1 MFKTTI
7 INTFSSED
15 ECEMFIMVLKQ
26 QWPKYKD
33 SVPESTLEIV
43 KDIDMPNRM
52 LALWSFK
59 QKADQKVIMKIGEQ
73 IIIPFRDRLAPKTIR
88 DRNLEVLM
96 NKWNTIKSLIENKD
110 FEGLQDILHDEY
122 LYLRETTL
130 ISKDDMVSF
139 IKKRFE
145 DGLTFEK
152 LELIIENKDLLA
164 WRDVLIEHG
173 GKKWETTNVQLWKD
187 NKVWRDV
194 VSVRDLEKVDRI

>member
-1 MFKTTI
+1 MI
-7 INTFSSED
+7 INHPLLGPRDISEFVYLGDASLLKRPAWDSNKSED
-15 ECEMFIMVLKQ
+15 EF
-26 QWPKYKD
+26 Y
-33 SVPESTLEIV
+33 
-43 KDIDMPNRM
+43 
-52 LALWSFK
+52 
-59 QKADQKVIMKIGEQ
+59 
-73 IIIPFRDRLAPKTIR
+73 
-88 DRNLEVLM
+88 
-96 NKWNTIKSLIENKD
+96 
-110 FEGLQDILHDEY
+110 EY

-130 ISKDDMVSF
+130 ISKDEMVSF

-194 VSVRDLEKVDRI
+194 VSVRDLEKEDRI

>member
-1 MFKTTI
+1 
-7 INTFSSED
+7 
-15 ECEMFIMVLKQ
+15 
-26 QWPKYKD
+26 
-33 SVPESTLEIV
+33 
-43 KDIDMPNRM
+43 
-52 LALWSFK
+52 
-59 QKADQKVIMKIGEQ
+59 
-73 IIIPFRDRLAPKTIR
+73 
-88 DRNLEVLM
+88 M

-130 ISKDDMVSF
+130 ISKDEMVSF

-164 WRDVLIEHG
+164 WRDVLIEYG